1 MKKKLVSILLC
12 VSMVSAMVA
21 GCGSSSSDEKKED
34 TKTEDTEK
42 KDDAKEDAA
51 SGEDT
56 DVYKRQE
63 YCLYRYK
70 TIKKGSHHFLK
81 RCS

>member
-42 KDDAKEDAA
+42 
-51 SGEDT
+51 T
-56 DVYKRQE
+56 HCLLRQWH
-63 YCLYRYK
+63 R
-70 TIKKGSHHFLK
+70 
-81 RCS
+81 

>member
-1 MKKKLVSILLC
+1 MKKRLISMLLTAGMLVSL
-12 VSMVSAMVA
+12 VA

-42 KDDAKEDAA
+42 KDDAKEDDA

-56 DVYKRQE
+56 LFAQAMAQVDE
-63 YCLYRYK
+63 DFAPLP
-70 TIKKGSHHFLK
+70 KKAE
-81 RCS
+81 

>member
-12 VSMVSAMVA
+12 VSTVSAMLA

-42 KDDAKEDAA
+42 KDDAKEDAG

-56 DVYKRQE
+56 LFSQAMGQVDEAFAALR
-63 YCLYRYK
+63 
-70 TIKKGSHHFLK
+70 
-81 RCS
+81 